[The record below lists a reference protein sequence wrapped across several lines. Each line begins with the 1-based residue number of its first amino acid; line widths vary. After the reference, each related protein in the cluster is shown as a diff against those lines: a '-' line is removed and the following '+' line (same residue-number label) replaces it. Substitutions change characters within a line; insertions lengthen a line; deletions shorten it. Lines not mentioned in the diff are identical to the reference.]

1 MTLSEIMVEVLLIV
15 HPVGSGEMD
24 PSLIG
29 EYLNDEAYRD
39 FIIRIPGATE
49 RALADMALKRIL
61 PGNFLPG
68 SILPG
73 TGAGET
79 GADEWHE
86 PDGLA
91 QVKRLSLEGRD
102 EDIGIQETL
111 ARLIPYYVVSEL
123 YQHEEPGLASYYR
136 NLYERGTEL
145 AGQFAPG
152 GRRQSRVVPV
162 FGVAEEK
169 EWI

>member
-61 PGNFLPG
+61 PGN
-68 SILPG
+68 ILPG
-73 TGAGET
+73 NGAGET

-86 PDGLA
+86 PDGMA

-111 ARLIPYYVVSEL
+111 ARL
-123 YQHEEPGLASYYR
+123 
-136 NLYERGTEL
+136 
-145 AGQFAPG
+145 
-152 GRRQSRVVPV
+152 
-162 FGVAEEK
+162 K
-169 EWI
+169 

>member
-61 PGNFLPG
+61 PGN
-68 SILPG
+68 
-73 TGAGET
+73 GAGET

-86 PDGLA
+86 PDGMA

-111 ARLIPYYVVSEL
+111 ARLIPYYVASEL

-145 AGQFAPG
+145 AGQFAPSG
-152 GRRQSRVVPV
+152 QRQGHVVPV
-162 FGVAEEK
+162 FGVEEVK